1 MKRKLTSAAEAAVLL
16 VFYGTTEVVPFPIS
30 ARRVEKART
39 VVETP
44 CQANTSADGQGV
56 LRSAQDD
63 ISKEL
68 PSQSRVWKQMRGRL
82 HCTRY
87 MSLTD
92 QLGFR
97 FAPPERRVWT
107 VRALVAAVRT
117 HVERE
122 YSDAWVEGEISNFR
136 APDSGHLYFT
146 LKDGN
151 AQIRVVM
158 FSSKAR
164 LLRFRPA
171 DGMQVVV
178 RGRVTIYEDRGE
190 LQIAAEY
197 LEPKGA
203 GGLQVAFEQLK
214 AKLEAEGLFAA
225 ERKKAIPTLPGR
237 IGIVT
242 SPQAAALRDILN
254 ILQRRHHTVNA
265 VIYPAQVQGDFAASE
280 VAAGVRY
287 FNEIRNDASRSVE
300 VIIVGRGGGSAEDLA
315 AFNDEGLARAVAASE
330 IPVISAV
337 GHETDFTIVDFVAD
351 LRAATPS
358 AAAELVIRSRVEIEN
373 QAEAVRERLVR
384 AMERQLLEA
393 RHALME
399 RAQHGAFVRMMDLI
413 RQRQQKL
420 DDLTFR
426 LERGE
431 RAALELM
438 RRRWETLAAA
448 VRHYDLRR
456 VLAGIRGE
464 LAAGTAALA
473 AAMRNQL
480 LQNKVRIERMARALE
495 TLSPL
500 AILERGYA
508 LVFDGAGQLVKDAGL
523 VKAGDEISARVA
535 RGEIRAVV
543 KKAGADRR

>member
-1 MKRKLTSAAEAAVLL
+1 
-16 VFYGTTEVVPFPIS
+16 
-30 ARRVEKART
+30 
-39 VVETP
+39 
-44 CQANTSADGQGV
+44 
-56 LRSAQDD
+56 
-63 ISKEL
+63 
-68 PSQSRVWKQMRGRL
+68 
-82 HCTRY
+82 
-87 MSLTD
+87 MSLSD

-97 FAPPERRVWT
+97 FQPPERRVWT

-151 AQIRVVM
+151 AQISVVM

-178 RGRVTIYEDRGE
+178 RGRVTIYEARGD

-225 ERKKAIPTLPGR
+225 ERKKAIPTLPSR

-254 ILQRRHHTVNA
+254 ILQRRHHSVNT
-265 VIYPAQVQGDFAASE
+265 VIYPAQVQGDAAALE
-280 VAAGVRY
+280 VAGGVRY
-287 FNEIRNDASRSVE
+287 FNSVREDASRAVD

-315 AFNDEGLARAVAASE
+315 AFNDEALARAVAGSE
-330 IPVISAV
+330 VPVISAV

-351 LRAATPS
+351 LRAPTPS
-358 AAAELVIRSRVEIEN
+358 AAAELVIRSRVEIETQSEN
-373 QAEAVRERLVR
+373 VRERLVR
-384 AMERQLLEA
+384 AMERRLLEA
-393 RHALME
+393 RHALTE
-399 RAQHGAFVRMMDLI
+399 RAQHGAFARMMDLI
-413 RQRQQKL
+413 RQRQQKV

-426 LERGE
+426 LERSE
-431 RAALELM
+431 RLVLELA
-438 RRRWETLAAA
+438 RRQLESVSAA

-464 LAAGTAALA
+464 LGAGTAALA

-480 LQNKVRIERMARALE
+480 LLNKVRLERMGRALE
-495 TLSPL
+495 ALSPL

-508 LVFDGAGQLVKDAGL
+508 LVFDSAGQLIKDAAQVQVGE
-523 VKAGDEISARVA
+523 EISAKVA
-535 RGEIRAVV
+535 RGEIRAEV
-543 KKAGADRR
+543 KSPKLKARETGEE

>member
-1 MKRKLTSAAEAAVLL
+1 M
-16 VFYGTTEVVPFPIS
+16 
-30 ARRVEKART
+30 
-39 VVETP
+39 
-44 CQANTSADGQGV
+44 
-56 LRSAQDD
+56 
-63 ISKEL
+63 
-68 PSQSRVWKQMRGRL
+68 
-82 HCTRY
+82 
-87 MSLTD
+87 TD

-117 HVERE
+117 LVERE

-178 RGRVTIYEDRGE
+178 RGRVTVYEDRGE

-197 LEPKGA
+197 IEPKGA

-225 ERKKAIPTLPGR
+225 ERKKAIPALPSR

-254 ILQRRHHTVNA
+254 VLQRRHHSANA
-265 VIYPAQVQGDFAASE
+265 VIYPAQVQGDAAAAE

-287 FNEIRNDASRSVE
+287 FNDFRNDETRSVE

-351 LRAATPS
+351 LRAPTPS
-358 AAAELVIRSRVEIEN
+358 AAAELVIRSRVEVEN

-384 AMERQLLEA
+384 AMERRLLEA

-399 RAQHGAFVRMMDLI
+399 RAQDGAFARMMDLI
-413 RQRQQKL
+413 RQRQQKV
-420 DDLTFR
+420 DELTFR

-431 RAALELM
+431 RQTLELM
-438 RRRWETLAAA
+438 RRRLETVAAA

-464 LAAGTAALA
+464 LGAGTAAMA

-480 LQNKVRIERMARALE
+480 LQKKVRMERMGRALE

-508 LVFDGAGQLVKDAGL
+508 LVFDGAGELVKDASL
-523 VKAGDEISARVA
+523 VKAGEEIRARVA
-535 RGEIRAVV
+535 RGEIAAVV
-543 KKAGADRR
+543 KTLAPDAGVGRRKPRR

>member
-1 MKRKLTSAAEAAVLL
+1 MSS
-16 VFYGTTEVVPFPIS
+16 IS
-30 ARRVEKART
+30 
-39 VVETP
+39 
-44 CQANTSADGQGV
+44 
-56 LRSAQDD
+56 
-63 ISKEL
+63 
-68 PSQSRVWKQMRGRL
+68 
-82 HCTRY
+82 
-87 MSLTD
+87 D
-92 QLGFR
+92 QLGFK
-97 FAPPERRVWT
+97 FTPPERRVWT
-107 VRALVAAVRT
+107 VRGLVAAVRT

-158 FSSKAR
+158 FRSAAH

-178 RGRVTIYEDRGE
+178 RGRVTVYEDRGE

-197 LEPKGA
+197 IEPKGA

-225 ERKKAIPTLPGR
+225 ERKKAIPALPAR

-242 SPQAAALRDILN
+242 SPQAAALHDILN
-254 ILQRRHHTVNA
+254 VLRRRHHSANA
-265 VIYPAQVQGDFAASE
+265 VIYPAQVQGDLAAAE

-287 FNEIRNDASRSVE
+287 FNEIRNDETRAVE

-351 LRAATPS
+351 LRAPTPS

-384 AMERQLLEA
+384 AIERRLLET
-393 RHALME
+393 RNALME
-399 RAQHGAFVRMMDLI
+399 RAQDGAFARMMDLI
-413 RQRQQKL
+413 RQRQQKV
-420 DDLTFR
+420 DDLTYR

-431 RAALELM
+431 RHALEQM

-456 VLAGIRGE
+456 VLAGMRGE
-464 LAAGTAALA
+464 LDAGTAALA
-473 AAMRNQL
+473 AATRNQL
-480 LQNKVRIERMARALE
+480 LQSKVRIERMGRALE
-495 TLSPL
+495 ALSPL

-508 LVFDGAGQLVKDAGL
+508 LVFDGAGQLVKNAAL
-523 VKAGDEISARVA
+523 VKPGEEIRARVA
-535 RGEIRAVV
+535 RGEIRATV
-543 KKAGADRR
+543 KKMSPGATERRKLKQ